1 MVRSLLEF
9 LLIALVVTL
18 TPGPATANIVRVAI
32 RDGRKSALAATAG
45 NSIAVLA
52 WGALSAIG
60 VSSLIVAS
68 EVAYLTLKT
77 AGAVFL
83 AYLGIRS
90 IMHARRNAAEDLSAP
105 AVRRTMDGWRG
116 GLITGIANPK
126 LAVFFIALFPQFLH
140 RGDPVLPYSLAMAA
154 TVVTIDLIYFSFL
167 TIVVERA
174 RIVVKPKVRAA
185 MERISGAVMVG
196 LGVRLALESK

>member
-1 MVRSLLEF
+1 VRSLLEF
-9 LLIALVVTL
+9 VLIALVVTL

-32 RDGRKSALAATAG
+32 RDGRRAALAATAG

-52 WGALSAIG
+52 WGALSAVG

-68 EVAYLTLKT
+68 EIGYLTLKI
-77 AGAVFL
+77 AGAVVL

-90 IMHARRNAAEDLSAP
+90 IRHARRSADANLVATP
-105 AVRRTMDGWRG
+105 VRRSLDGWRG

-154 TVVTIDLIYFSFL
+154 TVVAIDLIYFSVL
-167 TIVVERA
+167 TVVVERA
-174 RIVVKPKVRAA
+174 RVVVRPKVRAA
-185 MERISGAVMVG
+185 MERISGTVMVG

>member
-1 MVRSLLEF
+1 MRSVLEF

-32 RDGRKSALAATAG
+32 RDGRKAALGATAG

-52 WGALSAIG
+52 WGALSAVG

-68 EVAYLTLKT
+68 QVAYLTLKI

-90 IMHARRNAAEDLSAP
+90 IIHARRNAETSIADSP
-105 AVRRTMDGWRG
+105 VRRTMDGWRG

-154 TVVTIDLIYFSFL
+154 TVVAIDVIYFSVL
-167 TIVVERA
+167 AIVVERA

-185 MERISGAVMVG
+185 MERVSGAVMVG
-196 LGVRLALESK
+196 LGLRLAVESR

>member
-1 MVRSLLEF
+1 VRSLLEF

-18 TPGPATANIVRVAI
+18 TPGPATANVVRAAI
-32 RDGRKSALAATAG
+32 RDGRRAALAATGG

-52 WGALSAIG
+52 WGALSAVG

-68 EVAYLTLKT
+68 QVAYLTLKIT
-77 AGAVFL
+77 GALFL
-83 AYLGIRS
+83 AYLGVRS
-90 IMHARRNAAEDLSAP
+90 VIHARRTAQGRPEAS
-105 AVRRTMDGWRG
+105 VRRALDGWRG

-154 TVVTIDLIYFSFL
+154 TVVGIDLIYFSFL

-174 RIVVKPKVRAA
+174 RVMVTPKVRAA
-185 MERISGAVMVG
+185 MERISGTVMVG